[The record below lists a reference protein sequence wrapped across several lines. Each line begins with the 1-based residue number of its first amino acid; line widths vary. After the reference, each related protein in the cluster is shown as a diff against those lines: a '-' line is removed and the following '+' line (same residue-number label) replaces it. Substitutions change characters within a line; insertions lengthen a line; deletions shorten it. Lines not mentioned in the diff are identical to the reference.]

1 MTDMNKLEESLYIY
15 TVSVYIYIINIHSIV
30 YTRPL
35 LQLTRGTIRLD
46 LKGRAESM
54 TYISGAEHCMDI

>member
-1 MTDMNKLEESLYIY
+1 MNKLEESLYIY